1 MLSEL
6 KNKKELCSN
15 LNKIEHSIGTSTNQ
29 SGNLQLENS
38 FKLSHNGTKFVI
50 NTISIHLEKYLTIM
64 CNHHKEQSLK
74 HSEDKNSQVNIFI
87 LKYFYPAILVF
98 GLLGNL
104 VSLIIMINIC
114 KNKKKPRFRFSL
126 NLAALSLADLAVLI
140 FGCFREYSDDILEIR
155 LRSMNVFMCKFI
167 YFNCYLF
174 SCFSAYLHVFIS
186 IERWYAVSRP
196 IKSKTNPLKNK
207 KIIFIIFSMCVFIS
221 SPYIYFAQ
229 IKDSSASNTKYPS
242 NIQSSDLCEISQ
254 SSVLSIL
261 ILALNDYIICC
272 IIPFICALTFSSLT
286 LISLCRNKNNHQT
299 DVLINNHRKSSKTDS
314 LGQSFGLKKNRID
327 LPQIMEISKNR
338 LKNEPNSRSKVSLR
352 KNSTQTSI
360 KLRKNSSSYAS
371 LKYIPRHS
379 EIQIINSISSSNV
392 KLTVMLMSLPICF
405 IITNCP
411 IFIIIILQFYP
422 FKSHTKEYKFEL
434 AISRV
439 LMYINNSIH
448 ILFYIFLGN
457 TLRKDFKR
465 FLKNF
470 LNHKSH

>member
-15 LNKIEHSIGTSTNQ
+15 LNKIEHSIGISTNQ
-29 SGNLQLENS
+29 SENLQLES
-38 FKLSHNGTKFVI
+38 GFKFSRNGTKFVI

-64 CNHHKEQSLK
+64 CKYHNEQSLK
-74 HSEDKNSQVNIFI
+74 QSENKNNQVNIFI
-87 LKYFYPAILVF
+87 LKYIYPAILVF

-104 VSLIIMINIC
+104 ISLIIMIKIY
-114 KNKKKPRFRFSL
+114 KNKKKTRFRFSL

-140 FGCFREYSDDILEIR
+140 FGCFREYSDDILEWR
-155 LRSMNVFMCKFI
+155 MRSMNMFMCKFI

-186 IERWYAVSRP
+186 IERWYAISRP

-207 KIIFIIFSMCVFIS
+207 KIIFIIFSMCVLLS
-221 SPYIYFAQ
+221 SPYIYFAKL
-229 IKDSSASNTKYPS
+229 KDSSASNKKYPS
-242 NIQSSDLCEISQ
+242 SMKSGDLCEINQ

-286 LISLCRNKNNHQT
+286 LINLCRNNNNQT
-299 DVLINNHRKSSKTDS
+299 DVLMKTNRKSSRTES
-314 LGQSFGLKKNRID
+314 IGQSFELEKNRID
-327 LPQIMEISKNR
+327 LPKIMRKNSKSN
-338 LKNEPNSRSKVSLR
+338 NQVGLR
-352 KNSTQTSI
+352 KNSTLTSI
-360 KLRKNSSSYAS
+360 KLRKNSSSYVS
-371 LKYIPRHS
+371 LKYFPRQFSRHS
-379 EIQIINSISSSNV
+379 EIQITNSISSSNV
-392 KLTVMLMSLPICF
+392 KLTVMLMSLPISF
-405 IITNCP
+405 IITNFP

-465 FLKNF
+465 LFKNF
-470 LNHKSH
+470 FNFKS